1 MEISKIDQKTKK
13 IVKIFQFLSN
23 RVHTQPLYALCGC
36 GETRAE
42 RKLLRAI
49 GDCGQ
54 KVERGKDPDLRT
66 GCGLSVVSVDGKK
79 TRPGGNV
86 ADKQLP
92 SSDLVALLYL

>member
-1 MEISKIDQKTKK
+1 MHHAD
-13 IVKIFQFLSN
+13 
-23 RVHTQPLYALCGC
+23 HTRPYSAYSAALGGC

>member
-1 MEISKIDQKTKK
+1 M
-13 IVKIFQFLSN
+13 LSPEAHQLGCAHS
-23 RVHTQPLYALCGC
+23 VALRPSSGYSAALGGC

-54 KVERGKDPDLRT
+54 KVEGGKDPDLRT
-66 GCGLSVVSVDGKK
+66 GCGCGLSVVSVDGKK

-86 ADKQLP
+86 AEHFVTRLSP
-92 SSDLVALLYL
+92 LL

>member
-1 MEISKIDQKTKK
+1 MNGNIENRPENKK
-13 IVKIFQFLSN
+13 NCENLSIFIQS
-23 RVHTQPLYALCGC
+23 RPYSAALCGC

-86 ADKQLP
+86 AEHFL
-92 SSDLVALLYL
+92 

>member
-1 MEISKIDQKTKK
+1 M
-13 IVKIFQFLSN
+13 
-23 RVHTQPLYALCGC
+23 GC

-49 GDCGQ
+49 GDFGQ

-79 TRPGGNV
+79 TRPGEMPGGNV
-86 ADKQLP
+86 AEHHWYPLSQ
-92 SSDLVALLYL
+92 S

>member
-1 MEISKIDQKTKK
+1 MLCI
-13 IVKIFQFLSN
+13 LS
-23 RVHTQPLYALCGC
+23 RSRRLWGKESGAQTVESYCT
-36 GETRAE
+36 
-42 RKLLRAI
+42 AI